1 VLIKQKGNKM
11 SNEDKSYSRIREF
24 IAHVKQNEDG
34 TWKEPQA
41 LKNHL
46 EAVANLAGNF
56 ADEFA
61 NKEWGEL
68 AGYLHDLGKYHPD
81 WQKYLFRNSGFPDPD
96 AHIENYGSRPNH
108 STAGAVYIFEKFK
121 SSKMVNALA
130 YIIAGHHSGLP
141 DWNPQLYIRLFDE
154 KRSLIKDDLEK
165 IKQIDEAKEF
175 LETPVPTTIP
185 ANFIFDNN
193 KEAIE
198 QNHLW
203 IRMLFS
209 CLVDADFLD
218 TEKYMEEKERG
229 NYLSLV
235 ELKKRLDDYLFTKKS
250 DSELNKKRNEILK
263 QCIDKAK
270 LEPGFFSLTV
280 PTGGGKTLSSMAFA
294 LQHALIHNKKRVIVA
309 IPYTSI
315 IEQTS
320 KVFKYGSDIDAE
332 ILKLKREGEF
342 LFGEDQVVEHH
353 SNLDPEEEDHRNRL
367 AKENWDA
374 PIIVTTNVQLFESL
388 FANKTSACRKLHN
401 IANSVII
408 LDEAQMIPTDYLKP
422 IISVLKGLVKYFG
435 VTVLLMSATQP
446 ALKGKIGSDTSIIEG
461 LENVTEIIDD
471 PDTLALKFKRVQIQL
486 PKNLTEQQSFE
497 DIAEELKS
505 YERILCI
512 VNRKDDCRQI
522 HKLMPEGTIHLSG
535 YMCGEERSEV
545 ISNIKNK
552 LKNNESVR
560 VISTQIVE
568 AGVDIDFPVVYRALT
583 GLDSIAQAAGRCN
596 RENKLKEGG
605 RVIVF
610 NPPKPSPIGFLR
622 KAEDAGK
629 AVIRG
634 KTNLELIPSIY
645 TEYYKHL
652 YSKLNTFD
660 KAEFDYHILNSSS
673 DFIFSFKTFAQ
684 NFTMIDST
692 KQYSIIVWYKSK
704 KLKKDSRTLI
714 EQLRYNP
721 TKGLL
726 RKLQRFIVNVPENIF
741 KNIKN
746 ANYIEDINGYWVQ
759 CDENL
764 YKPGLG
770 LLGNESDWIIG
781 SSVI

>member
-1 VLIKQKGNKM
+1 MKKK
-11 SNEDKSYSRIREF
+11 F
-24 IAHVKQNEDG
+24 IGHVKQNEDG
-34 TWKEPQA
+34 TWREPHY
-41 LKNHL
+41 LKDHL
-46 EAVANLAGNF
+46 NSVAKLAGKF
-56 ADEFA
+56 AEEFG
-61 NKEWGEL
+61 NKDWAEL
-68 AGYLHDLGKYHPD
+68 VGYLHDLGKFHPD

-96 AHIENYGSRPNH
+96 AHIEKFGSRPNH
-108 STAGAVYIFEKFK
+108 STAGTVYIFEKFREAK
-121 SSKMVNALA
+121 VIKQLAAALA
-130 YIIAGHHSGLP
+130 YAIGGHHSGLP
-141 DWNPQLYIRLFDE
+141 DWTPQLHQRLFENDGE
-154 KRSLIKDDLEK
+154 LIKDELEK
-165 IKQIDEAKEF
+165 IQPIDEAKEF
-175 LETPVPTTIP
+175 LDTPIP
-185 ANFIFDNN
+185 KSIPVNYKFGNN
-193 KEAIE
+193 KEAVE

-229 NYLSLV
+229 KYIPISELKNRLDNYLS
-235 ELKKRLDDYLFTKKS
+235 TKKS
-250 DSELNKKRNEILK
+250 HSELNNKRNEILK

-294 LQHALIHNKKRVIVA
+294 LEHAIQHNKQRVIVA

-320 KVFKYGSDIDAE
+320 KVFKYGSDFDEEISRLKAE
-332 ILKLKREGEF
+332 GKY

-353 SNLDPEEEDHRNRL
+353 SNLDPENEDYKNRL

-388 FANKTSACRKLHN
+388 FAYRTSACRKLHN

-422 IISVLKGLVKYFG
+422 IISVLKGLVKNFG

-446 ALKGKIGSDTSIIEG
+446 ALRGKIGSDTSIIDG

-471 PDTLALKFKRVQIQL
+471 PDSLALKFKRVQIQL
-486 PKNLTEQQSFE
+486 PKDLTERQNYE
-497 DIAEELKS
+497 EIAEQLSS
-505 YERILCI
+505 YDRVLCI

-545 ISNIKNK
+545 ISEIKNK

-568 AGVDIDFPVVYRALT
+568 AGVDIDFPVVYRALS

-596 RENKLKEGG
+596 RENKLKDGG
-605 RVIVF
+605 KVVVF
-610 NPPKPSPIGFLR
+610 NPPNHSPKGFLR
-622 KAEDAGK
+622 KCEDAGK
-629 AVIRG
+629 EILRN
-634 KTNLELIPSIY
+634 KINLELIPSIY
-645 TEYYKHL
+645 LEYYKNL
-652 YSKLNTFD
+652 YPRFNTFD
-660 KAEFDYHILNSSS
+660 QADFKYHILNDSP
-673 DFIFSFKTFAQ
+673 DFYFSFKTFAQ
-684 NFTMIDST
+684 KFNLIDST
-692 KQYSIIVWYKSK
+692 KQISIIVWYESK
-704 KLKKDSRTLI
+704 KSDKSSLPLI

-726 RKLQRFIVNVPENIF
+726 RKLQRYIVNVPAYIF
-741 KNIKN
+741 NNIKN

-781 SSVI
+781 SDVI